1 MSAAGTAIDLF
12 PKQASTWNEGVLS
25 WDDGDAVC
33 ISVVFTYQ
41 LPEAREK
48 AYAIQGMFKR
58 KVRMG
63 GPAVRLFLRSNPE
76 YLKDCG
82 ATAEDYPGVLQM
94 YNPMATRTSEGCIRM
109 CEFCSVPIIEGLPVL
124 EKTGKRQREL
134 RDWPDLP
141 LIADNNLLAN
151 SIEHFDRVCDRLE
164 RHSWCDFNQGVD
176 PRILNEHHAE
186 RIARLK
192 KATVRLALDHPSLF
206 GVWEESL
213 ERLLRAGVPRSRI
226 RSYVLCAWKWGVDVA
241 WKVCEFVEKHGI
253 KPLPQWFHELDTLEH
268 NIVTETQK
276 ALGWNDYERR
286 RLMQWF
292 FYHKRAV
299 Q

>member
-1 MSAAGTAIDLF
+1 MNGFAKAAH
-12 PKQASTWNEGVLS
+12 TWQKGILS

-33 ISVVFTYQ
+33 ISVVFTWE
-41 LPEAREK
+41 LPEAREY
-48 AYAIQGMFKR
+48 ARAIQGMFQR

-63 GPAVRLFLRSNPE
+63 GPAVRLFASLRPD
-76 YLKDCG
+76 YLADCG
-82 ATAEDYPGVLQM
+82 ADLSDYPGVLQR

-124 EKTGKRQREL
+124 QKTGSRQREL

-141 LIADNNLLAN
+141 VIADNNLLAN
-151 SIEHFDRVCDRLE
+151 SIDHFDHVCDRLE
-164 RHSWCDFNQGVD
+164 KHDWCDFNQGVD

-192 KATVRLALDHPSLF
+192 RPTVRLALDHPSLF
-206 GVWEESL
+206 GIWEKAL
-213 ERLLRAGVPRSRI
+213 ELLLKAGVPKSRI
-226 RSYVLCAWKWGVDVA
+226 KSYVLVAWKWGIETA
-241 WKVCEFVEKHGI
+241 WEVCRFVEKHGI

-268 NIVTETQK
+268 NIVTPKQTG
-276 ALGWNDYERR
+276 LGWNDYERR

-292 FYHKRAV
+292 YQHKKAV
-299 Q
+299 V